1 MDFTEYSQYDAT
13 GLAELVATKQVTPA
27 ELLTAARARAEAVN
41 GKINA
46 IVRDIPEADQQV
58 AGDLSGPFA
67 GVPFLIKDLGQDY
80 KGHPTAGGCRAL
92 STIPVAENSTVVQ
105 RWLDA
110 GLVIF
115 GKTNTPEFGSK
126 GITEPDLFGASRNP
140 WDLNRTPGGSSGGS
154 AAAVAAGIV
163 PVAGA
168 SDGGGSIRIP
178 AGCCGLVGLKPGRG
192 LVPMGPMAGEP
203 MHGAATAGTVSRTV
217 RDTAAMLDVIAG
229 PEPTS
234 PYLPAVPEDS
244 YASQVGRDPGKLRIG
259 VRVPTVITPNPD
271 PAAVAAVENAV
282 RILTHL
288 GHEVEEVSAPYDD
301 GQLARD
307 FLLTW
312 FVHAAYEVDLTKQM
326 TGAGDEGFERDTL
339 LIAALGRTTSGPDYV
354 AAVERRHNYVRELA
368 TFFGDYD
375 LLLTPTLAK
384 IPPKIGEFDLPAPL
398 AAVSDVLLRTKTARL
413 LKYAN
418 IVDSMINDN
427 LGWVPYTQLANL
439 TGRPAISLPLYQTPQ
454 GLPLGVQFV
463 APLGGE
469 SQLIRL
475 AAQLEATEPWVNRR
489 PAL

>member
-1 MDFTEYSQYDAT
+1 MDFSEYSQHDAT
-13 GLAELVATKQVTPA
+13 GLAELVATKQVSPA
-27 ELLTAARARAEAVN
+27 ELLAAARARAVAVN
-41 GKINA
+41 HDIGA
-46 IVRDIPEADQQV
+46 IVRTIPEADQQV
-58 AGDLSGPFA
+58 AGELTGPFA

-80 KGHPTAGGCRAL
+80 KGHPTSGGCRAL
-92 STIPVAENSTVVQ
+92 SARPAPEHSTIVQ

-126 GITEPDLFGASRNP
+126 GITEPELFGPSRNP
-140 WDLNRTPGGSSGGS
+140 WDLSRTPGGSSGGS

-192 LVPMGPMAGEP
+192 ITPMGPGAGEP
-203 MHGAATAGTVSRTV
+203 MHGAAVSGTVSRTV

-234 PYLPAVPEDS
+234 PYLPAMPEDS
-244 YASQVGRDPGKLRIG
+244 YALQVGRDPGKLRIG
-259 VRVPTVITPNPD
+259 VRIPTVITPNPD
-271 PAAVAAVENAV
+271 PAAVAAVEAAV
-282 RILTHL
+282 RLLTHL

-312 FVHAAYEVDLTKQM
+312 FVHAAYEVDDTKKL

-339 LIAALGRTTSGPDYV
+339 LIAALGRATSGPDYV

-384 IPPKIGEFDLPAPL
+384 TPPRIGEFNLPAPL
-398 AAVSDVLLRTKTARL
+398 AAVSDLLLRTKTARV

-439 TGRPAISLPLYQTPQ
+439 TGRPAISLPLYETPK

-469 SQLIRL
+469 SLLIRL
-475 AAQLEATEPWVNRR
+475 AAQLEATEPWAHRR
-489 PAL
+489 PTL